1 MFSANGING
10 DMNVTLWPLQV
21 LLQGKLSKTSCK
33 WAVDSGNVCTMF
45 VSSRM
50 ASCTTAAS
58 RFWLLRSSGL
68 RLTFPLR
75 YAAPCWKA
83 GVNDW
88 KVSWEKNRLPSH
100 LWTASTGRRV
110 SSWSR
115 SSMRS
120 TPPRSSAQQWGPT
133 WASRYHQTRWGLE
146 YEDRTSSQASSLSC
160 VSVWSI
166 KAD

>member
-1 MFSANGING
+1 METWMSHCGHCRYCCRVNW
-10 DMNVTLWPLQV
+10 V
-21 LLQGKLSKTSCK
+21 K
-33 WAVDSGNVCTMF
+33 WAVNGLLTVVTFAPCL
-45 VSSRM
+45 SSRM
-50 ASCTTAAS
+50 ASCTTVAS

-88 KVSWEKNRLPSH
+88 KVCWEKNPLPSR

-120 TPPRSSAQQWGPT
+120 TPLRSLAQRWGPT

-146 YEDRTSSQASSLSC
+146 YEDGTLSVRPC
-160 VSVWSI
+160 LRPVSVWSI